1 MKELRIYRLNY
12 NPRRLT
18 DYNEYFTL
26 YRQTKD
32 KRYFNEFLHFY
43 EPVLTHYAQKF
54 INRYGLATDRIDDL
68 KQIFAQLL
76 WDNLQRYDSE
86 LPLLQL
92 IKCDCEREWHKYV
105 MDCCGNVN
113 PDSANQYN
121 NMRKVI
127 YLFNQKAGK
136 NYGEI
141 ISEIAFELKITERTV
156 INCLNAS
163 AEFNTFNNLD
173 IDDQADE
180 SFLSIAD
187 SCYNLSPEQAYFNN
201 ERSRKL
207 LSALASLKSSD
218 KKLIEYSFGIC
229 TDCLGEKPKKSIREA
244 ALLLNLTEIGAHKKL
259 RKILNNLN
267 YALNCQERIA

>member
-1 MKELRIYRLNY
+1 MKNQWIYRLSY

-18 DYNEYFTL
+18 DYNEYFIL
-26 YRQTKD
+26 YRQTRGE
-32 KRYFNEFLHFY
+32 RYFNEFLHFY
-43 EPVLTHYAQKF
+43 EPVLNQNAQKF
-54 INRYGLATDRIDDL
+54 INHYGLANDRIDDL
-68 KQIFAQLL
+68 KQMFVQLL
-76 WDNLQRYDSE
+76 WDRLQSYDSE

-92 IKCDCEREWHKYV
+92 IKCVCEREWHKYV

-113 PDSANQYN
+113 PDSANQYK
-121 NMRKVI
+121 NMRMVM

-141 ISEIAFELKITERTV
+141 IREIAHELKITERTV
-156 INCLNAS
+156 INCLSAS

-180 SFLSIAD
+180 SFVSISD
-187 SCYNLSPEQAYFNN
+187 SCYNLSPEQAYFKN
-201 ERSRKL
+201 ESNQKL
-207 LSALASLKSSD
+207 LSALSSLKSSD
-218 KKLIEYSFGIC
+218 RKLIEYTLGIC
-229 TDCLGEKPKKSIREA
+229 TDCLGNKPKKTIREA

-267 YALNCQERIA
+267 RDLNCQEKIA